1 MQHHCVGL
9 FCALKAKM
17 SAPCYNEFMDVSKI
31 MEYTQGGYVSTTKAA
46 AILGE
51 SRWTVRNRI
60 IRGELIGWRPTAA
73 SRNYRLWRRQV
84 MEVAARQ
91 QAKAIRRARIMTSQ
105 MVLDI

>member
-1 MQHHCVGL
+1 MVPQFLDRKLNVTIPPGL
-9 FCALKAKM
+9 ETVILIFIF
-17 SAPCYNEFMDVSKI
+17 SAE
-31 MEYTQGGYVSTTKAA
+31 
-46 AILGE
+46 ILGE

-84 MEVAARQ
+84 MEIAARQ
-91 QAKAIRRARIMTSQ
+91 QAKAIRRAHIMTSQ

>member
-1 MQHHCVGL
+1 MGL
-9 FCALKAKM
+9 FCALKVEM
-17 SAPCYNEFMDVSKI
+17 SGVCYNVFMDAAQI
-31 MEYTQGGYVSTTKAA
+31 ALYTRDGYISTTKAA